1 MTAQTK
7 ALQHSRRVLRI
18 SLSTKLVPTSLFKM
32 TKHLTGGIGE
42 PMKFVRALA
51 STRDLRGFGM
61 DAMCWND
68 TRNASLLALRR
79 MTHGTSAAAAF
90 HSFRRLRLRA
100 FLPASHPGLA
110 SQEILTPL
118 FEFR

>member
-1 MTAQTK
+1 MTAHTK

-32 TKHLTGGIGE
+32 TKRLTGGIGE

-61 DAMCWND
+61 DAICWND
-68 TRNASLLALRR
+68 ARNAFLLALRCIIHR
-79 MTHGTSAAAAF
+79 TSAAASS
-90 HSFRRLRLRA
+90 HSFRRLWLRT
-100 FLPASHPGLA
+100 FFPASHPGLA
-110 SQEILTPL
+110 SQQILTPL